1 MSNTGADGND
11 TIIDDPDETGGICMT
26 VQLDSPGFES
36 AREVV
41 STQEDLG
48 RLFDE
53 IGELDAQ
60 ILEAI
65 ERRSELSRRAGI
77 AAKEFGTARQAQ
89 NLEMRVLDRFAELG
103 ADGKTLAMTLLRL
116 GRTRLS

>member
-1 MSNTGADGND
+1 
-11 TIIDDPDETGGICMT
+11 MT